1 MLYSENS
8 LTITVNNL
16 TVSYIDEGQTSSP
29 KIIFIHGFPF
39 NKSMWGKQIEILK
52 ENYRVI
58 AYDIRGHG
66 NTDAGSDIFSI
77 ELFVNDLLGLMD
89 TLNIDKSILCG
100 LSMGGYIAL
109 NAIENY
115 PERFNALLLCDT
127 NCSEDTP
134 ETKEKRMK
142 TIQSIKENGLEQYAK
157 ESLKKL
163 FAPISFSKH
172 IEEIA
177 VVKEMIMKTSEQSL
191 FKTLHALAERKETCT
206 RLHQINVPVLI
217 MVGEKDEITP
227 PEVAMLMH
235 AKIKGSTIYIIN
247 HAGHLSNMEN
257 SVEFNNQLTGFLSL
271 IKHT

>member
-66 NTDAGSDIFSI
+66 NTDAGSDNFSI

-127 NCSEDTP
+127 NCSEDMP
-134 ETKEKRMK
+134 EAKEKRMK
-142 TIQSIKENGLEQYAK
+142 AIESIKENGLEQYAK

-177 VVKEMIMKTSEQSL
+177 IVREMIMKTSEQSL
-191 FKTLHALAERKETCT
+191 YKTLHALAERKETCT
-206 RLHQINVPVLI
+206 RLHEIKVPVLI
-217 MVGEKDEITP
+217 MVGKEDEITP

-235 AKIKGSTIYIIN
+235 EKIKGSTIRIID

-257 SVEFNNQLTGFLSL
+257 SEEFNNQLTGFLSL

>member
-1 MLYSENS
+1 M
-8 LTITVNNL
+8 
-16 TVSYIDEGQTSSP
+16 
-29 KIIFIHGFPF
+29 K
-39 NKSMWGKQIEILK
+39 
-52 ENYRVI
+52 
-58 AYDIRGHG
+58 
-66 NTDAGSDIFSI
+66 
-77 ELFVNDLLGLMD
+77 
-89 TLNIDKSILCG
+89 
-100 LSMGGYIAL
+100 
-109 NAIENY
+109 AIE
-115 PERFNALLLCDT
+115 
-127 NCSEDTP
+127 
-134 ETKEKRMK
+134 
-142 TIQSIKENGLEQYAK
+142 SIKEKGLEQYAK

-217 MVGEKDEITP
+217 MVGKEDEITP

-235 AKIKGSTIYIIN
+235 EKIKGSTIHIID